1 MSAEAPSVFGSYVRD
16 ASSPRDWATSFLASS
31 AIYVG
36 LAIAIITLGSAAKKV
51 VRQAAVEVKF
61 VEKIVN
67 EPPPAPP
74 PPVAETK
81 PQAPRS
87 EEHTSELQSRLH

>member
-1 MSAEAPSVFGSYVRD
+1 MSAEAPTVFGSYVRD
-16 ASSPRDWATSFLASS
+16 ASGPRVWVTSFLASS

-61 VEKIVN
+61 VETVR
-67 EPPPAPP
+67 
-74 PPVAETK
+74 VLRGS
-81 PQAPRS
+81 RS
-87 EEHTSELQSRLH
+87 GTSAVS

>member
-1 MSAEAPSVFGSYVRD
+1 MSAEARTVFGSYVRE
-16 ASSPRDWATSFLASS
+16 ASGPRDWAASFLASS
-31 AIYVG
+31 AIYVA
-36 LAIAIITLGSAAKKV
+36 LAVAVVALGSAAKKV

-81 PQAPRS
+81 PQAPPCQRAPRS
-87 EEHTSELQSRLH
+87 GP

>member
-1 MSAEAPSVFGSYVRD
+1 V
-16 ASSPRDWATSFLASS
+16 TSFLASS

-61 VEKIVN
+61 VETVR
-67 EPPPAPP
+67 
-74 PPVAETK
+74 VLRGS
-81 PQAPRS
+81 RS
-87 EEHTSELQSRLH
+87 GTSAVS